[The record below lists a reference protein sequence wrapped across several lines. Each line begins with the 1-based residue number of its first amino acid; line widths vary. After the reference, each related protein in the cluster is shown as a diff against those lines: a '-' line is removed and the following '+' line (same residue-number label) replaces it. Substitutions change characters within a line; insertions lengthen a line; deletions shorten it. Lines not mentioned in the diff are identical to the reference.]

1 MSAACR
7 IILCL
12 FAIVAAMAPPAVAK
26 EIKSWHVE
34 NRIEGPDGDRSKD
47 VSGIACSETDGLP
60 RSCLVIDDNSQHA
73 QFVTVRNGELIAG
86 KSIRL
91 IDDVFEREG
100 KEGKKNKSE
109 PLELD
114 GEGVAFSDGF
124 YYVIGS
130 HGRPRN
136 AAKLSDREV
145 AATIAARSQIVRFR
159 ASDGTNAGPERSAG
173 LAKIIA
179 GEPAFAAV
187 IDNDLH
193 DNGLTI
199 EGIAI
204 RRGQLYSGFRG
215 PVLGER
221 AIVLSAALDSL
232 FGGQQPA
239 HRLFR
244 LPLDGLGVRDL
255 ALYRDKILILAG
267 PVRNGPGRYAVY
279 SWNGDSE
286 DVRLLGNLDG
296 LSDDEGKTKP
306 EALLP
311 LDKTASG
318 RLRVLILSDGP
329 KEGAPTPVEID
340 APD

>member
-1 MSAACR
+1 MIALCR
-7 IILCL
+7 IGLCL
-12 FAIVAAMAPPAVAK
+12 FAIVAAMAPAAAK
-26 EIKSWHVE
+26 EIKAWHVE
-34 NRIEGPDGDRSKD
+34 NRIEGPDGDKSRD

-60 RSCLVIDDNSQHA
+60 RSCLVIDDNSQYA
-73 QFVTVRNGELIAG
+73 QFVTVRDGELIAG

-91 IDDVFEREG
+91 IDDVLE

-145 AATIAARSQIVRFR
+145 TAIVAARSQIVRFR
-159 ASDGTNAGPERSAG
+159 ASDGTSANPERSAG

-179 GEPAFAAV
+179 GEPAFKSV

-215 PVLGER
+215 PVLEER
-221 AIVLSAALDSL
+221 AIVLSVALDGL
-232 FGGQQPA
+232 FGKGQPA

-244 LPLDGLGVRDL
+244 LPLGGLGVRDL

-296 LSDDEGKTKP
+296 LTDDEGKTKP

-311 LDKTASG
+311 LDRTASG
-318 RLRVLILSDGP
+318 RLRVLVLSDGP

-340 APD
+340 LPD

>member
-1 MSAACR
+1 MIAACR
-7 IILCL
+7 IGLCL
-12 FAIVAAMAPPAVAK
+12 FAIVAVTTLLAAQEVRP
-26 EIKSWHVE
+26 WHVE
-34 NRIEGPDGDRSKD
+34 NRIEGPDGKKSID
-47 VSGIACSETDGLP
+47 VSGIACSETEGLP
-60 RSCLVIDDNSQHA
+60 RSCLVIDDNSQYA
-73 QFVTVRNGELIAG
+73 QFVTVRDGELIAG

-91 IDDVFEREG
+91 IDDVLE
-100 KEGKKNKSE
+100 KDGKKNKSE

-114 GEGVAFSDGF
+114 GEGVAFNDGF

-136 AAKLSDREV
+136 AAKLSGREI

-159 ASDGTNAGPERSAG
+159 ASDETNAVPERSAG

-187 IDNDLH
+187 IDNNLH
-193 DNGLTI
+193 DNGITI
-199 EGIAI
+199 EGVAI
-204 RRGQLYSGFRG
+204 RHGQLYSGFRG

-221 AIVLSAALDSL
+221 AIVLSAPLDGL
-232 FGGQQPA
+232 FGGRQPA

-255 ALYRDKILILAG
+255 AVYRDKILILAG
-267 PVRNGPGRYAVY
+267 PMRNGPGRYAVF

-296 LSDDEGKTKP
+296 LSDDEGKRKP